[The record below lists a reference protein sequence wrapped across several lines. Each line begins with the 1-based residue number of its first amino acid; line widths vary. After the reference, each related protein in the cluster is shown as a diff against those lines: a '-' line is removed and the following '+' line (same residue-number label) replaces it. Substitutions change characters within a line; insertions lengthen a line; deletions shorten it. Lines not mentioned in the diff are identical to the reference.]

1 MKIDVW
7 DLQKASFLQRA
18 QVRMKVTHREQE
30 RCCYNSETNEI
41 TCTPGSGHE
50 TQVSILGFLLL

>member
-1 MKIDVW
+1 MVFICLLGVWTMKIDVW

-30 RCCYNSETNEI
+30 RCCYKLRD
-41 TCTPGSGHE
+41 
-50 TQVSILGFLLL
+50 Q

>member
-30 RCCYNSETNEI
+30 RCCYKLRD
-41 TCTPGSGHE
+41 
-50 TQVSILGFLLL
+50 Q